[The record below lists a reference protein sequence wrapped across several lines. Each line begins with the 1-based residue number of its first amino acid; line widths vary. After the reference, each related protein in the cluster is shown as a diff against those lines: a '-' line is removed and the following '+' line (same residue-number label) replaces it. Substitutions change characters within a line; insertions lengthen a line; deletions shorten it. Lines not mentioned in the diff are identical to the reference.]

1 MRSAIEIKVVDV
13 SSPLI
18 PVRILNEIAECIEQ
32 GRKNNDSGLVDLGK
46 RLLQI
51 SSAWEDTMLY
61 NCSIRTQNAWFE
73 DYLNRWHGESRLP
86 AVTDSEIGLAIK
98 DVTDPRL
105 KRIIENGYIPNFELT
120 WVKFLVNLQLFGG
133 VGTWEEIC
141 AYSGEDPQYL
151 NKGGW
156 LKFYLFYDMLRVFK
170 RKKGGR
176 VFELGETGQT
186 IIDYA
191 TTH

>member
-1 MRSAIEIKVVDV
+1 MPSAIKISVVDV

-18 PVRILNEIAECIEQ
+18 PVKILDKIAECIEQ
-32 GRKNNDSGLVDLGK
+32 GKKNNDPEAVDLGK

-51 SSAWEDTMLY
+51 SSAWEDTTLY
-61 NCSIRTQNAWFE
+61 DCSIKTQNAWFE
-73 DYLNRWHGESRLP
+73 DYLNRWDGESVPL
-86 AVTDSEIGLAIK
+86 AVTDSKIGLAIK
-98 DVTDPRL
+98 DVTNPQL

-133 VGTWEEIC
+133 VGTWADIC

-151 NKGGW
+151 NKGRW

-170 RKKGGR
+170 LKKGGR
-176 VFELGETGQT
+176 IFELTKFGEDL
-186 IIDYA
+186 IDYA
-191 TTH
+191 AKH